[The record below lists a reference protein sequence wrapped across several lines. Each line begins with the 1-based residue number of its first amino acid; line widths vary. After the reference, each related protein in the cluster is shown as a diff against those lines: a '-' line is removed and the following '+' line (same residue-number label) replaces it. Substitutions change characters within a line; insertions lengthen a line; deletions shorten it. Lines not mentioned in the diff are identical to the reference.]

1 MRRIT
6 AGLGA
11 LILSAALLVGLPAAL
26 VFLAGNPIPSWDR
39 LLSAL
44 TMPDYGGEFLVGTV
58 IPLIAWAAWATF
70 ALGYLAEIPNQLRIA
85 TSGPGVK
92 RMKLPGLGVQQKAAG
107 VLIAAII
114 AVFAPNAA
122 MAATPAATDVA
133 PVSVSAS
140 VTSYTDQAP
149 GAAAESTP
157 AAATAEQAP
166 AAAQTYTVKA
176 GDSLWAI
183 AEQHLGDGQR
193 YQEIIELNRDRPQP
207 GGYTV
212 AQRDGI
218 DPGMVLEL
226 PTEAAASAAT
236 TQAGEEQR
244 TVVSGDTLWDIAAD
258 ELGSGERYTEIY
270 EASRDITQPD
280 GRQISDPNL
289 IIPGWTITIP
299 AADAAAAASTTPA
312 PTETPAPAAPAAPS
326 ADVDD
331 VHGATDDPA
340 VVDESQGA
348 ADDAGSAPVDTDQG
362 VGGEGST
369 STEDTA
375 DQAGVD
381 ETATDPTEDATG
393 TDSGLGFVTGGD
405 ATETAP
411 APAEVAPAPVEAD
424 EPEAAEASDAPEWA
438 DVVTDWRTLGI
449 GGVLA
454 AGLLGFLGL
463 RRVQQRRNRKPGQR
477 IAMPAEEISTVEL
490 ELRAVEN
497 PQGMDAVDHA
507 LRMLAVW
514 AQDTG
519 ATLPALYALRLSAE
533 EISIFL
539 DEPAQLPAPFRQDT
553 PDEMAWS
560 IGFDDLAPLERTP
573 SAPYP
578 ALVTL
583 GHDENDAHLLVDL
596 EKLGSL
602 NIDGTPELEE
612 AALTALALEL
622 ATSTWAENL
631 QVTLVGVAAGLP
643 DAIGSGRVR
652 HVDDVDALIRDLR
665 GQAEEVSAA
674 LEDAG
679 ITSLEQART
688 AGPLAESWTP
698 EIIVLG
704 QLPDERTRLELAEL
718 VSRVPRV
725 GIAAISAGHLAGGWN
740 FRLQDRTAAE
750 LEIPDTDGATLP
762 LTPQVVTAEEYA
774 RILALFTVANDQP
787 ATEHSSASAEVEL
800 DEIYQGAPDEAPT
813 YPEAETAELDP
824 NGTAVDAEELP
835 AEHLVD
841 AAPVDQVLE
850 PADEQTIID
859 IEIPA
864 DAPTADDTDLDLS
877 TLAPIVDLHSP
888 RLQLLGPVTVLNPQG
903 EAPSNAQ
910 QWNSQ
915 RLRAIELIAFVA
927 THPGA
932 STEQVHDALW
942 PGSDPARGT
951 SSRNRLTT
959 AARRWLGKDR
969 SGRSYLVPATK
980 GVYALTDTFTS
991 DWDEWLALIGTDP
1004 TTATT
1009 ENLVRALGLVKGQPI
1024 SGVKEK
1030 YYVWAEKL
1038 RQEMIASVGDA
1049 AHELATRAL
1058 REGNT
1063 RNARMAAAIGRMVD
1077 PINEVFWRDALRAEH
1092 MAGDS
1097 AGVERLVTQLE
1108 HALTQI
1114 DPDYAEPEPETE
1126 ELIAQ
1131 LRRRHAVAS

>member
-39 LLSAL
+39 LVSAL
-44 TMPDYGGEFLVGTV
+44 GVLNVDGGDFLISNV
-58 IPLIAWAAWATF
+58 IPIIAWIAWATF
-70 ALGYLAEIPNQLRIA
+70 AIGYLAEIPNQLRIA
-85 TSGPGVK
+85 ASGPGVK
-92 RMKLPGLGVQQKAAG
+92 RVKLPGFGVQQKAAG

-122 MAATPAATDVA
+122 MAATPAAAPDVA
-133 PVSVSAS
+133 PASVSAS
-140 VTSYTDQAP
+140 VTSDT
-149 GAAAESTP
+149 AAAD
-157 AAATAEQAP
+157 AAAAAAPAAEQAP
-166 AAAQTYTVKA
+166 EAAQMYTVKA

-193 YQEIIELNRDRPQP
+193 YHEIVELNRDRPQP

-212 AQRDGI
+212 GQRDGI

-226 PTEAAASAAT
+226 PDAGVTAAPASAPQTA
-236 TQAGEEQR
+236 EEQR
-244 TVVSGDTLWDIAAD
+244 TVVSGDTLWAIAAD
-258 ELGSGERYTEIY
+258 ELGSGERYTEIF

-280 GRQISDPNL
+280 GRRISDPNL
-289 IIPGWTITIP
+289 ILSGWTVDIP
-299 AADAAAAASTTPA
+299 AADPASTAAATTP
-312 PTETPAPAAPAAPS
+312 ETPAEAPAPPAPS
-326 ADVDD
+326 TGVDD
-331 VHGATDDPA
+331 AQGATDDPA
-340 VVDESQGA
+340 VVDGVQGADDASTDADQATTDGAAGA
-348 ADDAGSAPVDTDQG
+348 ADAGT
-362 VGGEGST
+362 
-369 STEDTA
+369 
-375 DQAGVD
+375 D
-381 ETATDPTEDATG
+381 ETAAEDAG
-393 TDSGLGFVTGGD
+393 TDTGLGFVTHGG
-405 ATETAP
+405 AAETAPQESAPAEAAP
-411 APAEVAPAPVEAD
+411 APAAEVD
-424 EPEAAEASDAPEWA
+424 DAAEASDAPEWV

-454 AGLLGFLGL
+454 AGLLTFLGL
-463 RRVQQRRNRKPGQR
+463 RRIQQRRNRKPGQR

-497 PQGMDAVDHA
+497 PQGMDGVDHA
-507 LRMLAVW
+507 LRILAVW

-539 DEPAQLPAPFRQDT
+539 DEPAQLPEPFRQDT
-553 PDEMAWS
+553 EDAMAWS
-560 IGFDDLAPLERTP
+560 ISFDDLTPLERTP

-631 QVTLVGVAAGLP
+631 QVTLVGVAPGLP
-643 DAIGSGRVR
+643 DAVGSGRVR
-652 HVDDVDALIRDLR
+652 HVDDVAALIRDLR
-665 GQAEEVSAA
+665 GQAEEVTAA

-704 QLPDERTRLELAEL
+704 QLPDESTRLDLAEL
-718 VSRVPRV
+718 VGRVPRV

-740 FRLQDRTAAE
+740 FRLQDRSTAE

-762 LTPQVVTAEEYA
+762 LTPQVVTAEEYS

-800 DEIYQGAPDEAPT
+800 DEIYQGAADEAPHT
-813 YPEAETAELDP
+813 HPQAEAASDP
-824 NGTAVDAEELP
+824 NLSAAAVEELP

-841 AAPVDQVLE
+841 SPPVDQVLE
-850 PADEQTIID
+850 PADVVDEQTSALVD
-859 IEIPA
+859 TA
-864 DAPTADDTDLDLS
+864 DAGTVEISAEQVNLDLS
-877 TLAPIVDLHSP
+877 TLAPIVDLRSP

-903 EAPSNAQ
+903 EEPSNAQ

-927 THPGA
+927 THPEA

-969 SGRSYLVPATK
+969 GGRSYLVPATK

-991 DWDEWLALIGTDP
+991 DWDDWLDLIGTDP

-1030 YYVWAEKL
+1030 YYVWAETL
-1038 RQEMIASVGDA
+1038 RQEMIAAIGDA
-1049 AHELATRAL
+1049 AHELASRSL

-1063 RNARMAAAIGRMVD
+1063 RNARLAAAIGRMVD

-1092 MAGDS
+1092 MAGDI

-1126 ELIAQ
+1126 ELIEQ
-1131 LRRRHAVAS
+1131 LRRRHAIAS

>member
-39 LLSAL
+39 LVSAL

-70 ALGYLAEIPNQLRIA
+70 AIGYLAEIPNQLRIA

-114 AVFAPNAA
+114 AIFAPNAA
-122 MAATPAATDVA
+122 MAATPTAADVA

-149 GAAAESTP
+149 ASAAESAP

-193 YQEIIELNRDRPQP
+193 YQEIVELNRDRPQP

-212 AQRDGI
+212 GQRDGI

-226 PTEAAASAAT
+226 PDAAAAAASV

-289 IIPGWTITIP
+289 IVPGWTVAIP
-299 AADAAAAASTTPA
+299 AADVAAAAGITEAATEAPA
-312 PTETPAPAAPAAPS
+312 PVTPPAA
-326 ADVDD
+326 VDGAQ
-331 VHGATDDPA
+331 GATDDPA
-340 VVDESQGA
+340 VDGAQGQ
-348 ADDAGSAPVDTDQG
+348 ADDAGSATTDTDQG
-362 VGGEGST
+362 VGSEGSST
-369 STEDTA
+369 TEDTA
-375 DQAGVD
+375 DQTGGAG
-381 ETATDPTEDATG
+381 EPAAEPAEGAG
-393 TDSGLGFVTGGD
+393 TDTGLGFVTDGG
-405 ATETAP
+405 AAETAPAQENAPAEAAP
-411 APAEVAPAPVEAD
+411 APAEVD
-424 EPEAAEASDAPEWA
+424 EAAEASDAPDWA

-454 AGLLGFLGL
+454 AGLLSFLGL

-490 ELRAVEN
+490 ELRAVET

-533 EISIFL
+533 EISVFL

-602 NIDGTPELEE
+602 NIDGTPELEK

-643 DAIGSGRVR
+643 DAVGSGRVR
-652 HVDDVDALIRDLR
+652 HVADVDALIRDLR
-665 GQAEEVSAA
+665 GQAEEVTAA

-704 QLPDERTRLELAEL
+704 QLPDERARLELAEL

-740 FRLQDRTAAE
+740 FRLQDRTTAE

-787 ATEHSSASAEVEL
+787 AVEHSAASAEVAL
-800 DEIYQGAPDEAPT
+800 DEIVQGATDEAPA
-813 YPEAETAELDP
+813 YPEAETAELDR
-824 NGTAVDAEELP
+824 NGTAVDAEELS
-835 AEHLVD
+835 AEQAVVVD
-841 AAPVDQVLE
+841 E
-850 PADEQTIID
+850 
-859 IEIPA
+859 
-864 DAPTADDTDLDLS
+864 APTADTVGTAEISVDDNAHDLS
-877 TLAPIVDLHSP
+877 TLAPIVDLRSP

-927 THPGA
+927 THPEA

-969 SGRSYLVPATK
+969 AGHSYLVPATK
-980 GVYALTDTFTS
+980 GVYALTDTFAS

-1030 YYVWAEKL
+1030 YYVWAETL
-1038 RQEMIASVGDA
+1038 RQEMIAAIGDA

-1063 RNARMAAAIGRMVD
+1063 RNARLAAAIGRMVD

-1126 ELIAQ
+1126 ELIEQ

>member
-39 LLSAL
+39 LVSAL

-70 ALGYLAEIPNQLRIA
+70 AIGYLAEIPNQLRIA

-92 RMKLPGLGVQQKAAG
+92 PMKLPGLSVQQKAAG

-114 AVFAPNAA
+114 AIFAPNAA
-122 MAATPAATDVA
+122 MAATPTAADVA

-149 GAAAESTP
+149 ASAAESAP

-193 YQEIIELNRDRPQP
+193 YQEIVELNRDRPQP

-212 AQRDGI
+212 GQRDGI

-226 PTEAAASAAT
+226 PAAAPASV

-244 TVVSGDTLWDIAAD
+244 TVVSGDTLWDIATD

-289 IIPGWTITIP
+289 IVPGWTVAIP
-299 AADAAAAASTTPA
+299 AADVAAAAAVTEAPAEAPA
-312 PTETPAPAAPAAPS
+312 PSTPPA
-326 ADVDD
+326 
-331 VHGATDDPA
+331 
-340 VVDESQGA
+340 
-348 ADDAGSAPVDTDQG
+348 DQG
-362 VGGEGST
+362 VGSEGSST
-369 STEDTA
+369 TEDTA
-375 DQAGVD
+375 DQTGGAG
-381 ETATDPTEDATG
+381 EAGDPAEGAEADT
-393 TDSGLGFVTGGD
+393 GLGFVTDGG
-405 ATETAP
+405 AAETAPAQENAPTEAAP
-411 APAEVAPAPVEAD
+411 APAEID
-424 EPEAAEASDAPEWA
+424 EAADASDAPDWA

-454 AGLLGFLGL
+454 AGLLSFLGL

-533 EISIFL
+533 EISVFL

-602 NIDGTPELEE
+602 NIDGTPELEK

-643 DAIGSGRVR
+643 DAVGSGRVR

-665 GQAEEVSAA
+665 GQAEEVTAA

-704 QLPDERTRLELAEL
+704 QLPDEHTRLELAEL

-725 GIAAISAGHLAGGWN
+725 GIAAIAAGHLAGGWN
-740 FRLQDRTAAE
+740 FRLQDRTTAE

-787 ATEHSSASAEVEL
+787 AVEHSAASAEVEL
-800 DEIYQGAPDEAPT
+800 DEIFQGATDEAPA

-824 NGTAVDAEELP
+824 NGTAVDAEKLP

-850 PADEQTIID
+850 PAAIAAEAATAGTDGTA
-859 IEIPA
+859 EISV
-864 DAPTADDTDLDLS
+864 DDNAHDLS
-877 TLAPIVDLHSP
+877 TLAPIVDLRSP

-927 THPGA
+927 THPEA

-969 SGRSYLVPATK
+969 AGHSYLVPATK
-980 GVYALTDTFTS
+980 GVYALTDTFAS

-1030 YYVWAEKL
+1030 YYVWAETL
-1038 RQEMIASVGDA
+1038 RQEMIAAIGDA

-1063 RNARMAAAIGRMVD
+1063 RNARLAAAIGRMVD

-1097 AGVERLVTQLE
+1097 TGVERLVTQLE

-1126 ELIAQ
+1126 ELIEQ

>member
-26 VFLAGNPIPSWDR
+26 IFLAGNPIPSWDR
-39 LLSAL
+39 LITAL

-70 ALGYLAEIPNQLRIA
+70 AIGYLAEIPNQLRIA

-114 AVFAPNAA
+114 AIFAPNAA
-122 MAATPAATDVA
+122 MAATPTAADVA

-140 VTSYTDQAP
+140 VTSQTDQASAP
-149 GAAAESTP
+149 AAETAP

-193 YQEIIELNRDRPQP
+193 YQEIVELNRDRPQP

-212 AQRDGI
+212 GQRDGI

-226 PTEAAASAAT
+226 PDAAAAPASV
-236 TQAGEEQR
+236 TQTGEEQR

-289 IIPGWTITIP
+289 IVPGWTVAIP
-299 AADAAAAASTTPA
+299 AADVAAAASITEA
-312 PTETPAPAAPAAPS
+312 PTEAPAPVTPPAG
-326 ADVDD
+326 VDGAQ
-331 VHGATDDPA
+331 GATDDPA
-340 VVDESQGA
+340 VDDAQGET
-348 ADDAGSAPVDTDQG
+348 DDAGSATNDTDEG
-362 VGGEGST
+362 VGSEGTST
-369 STEDTA
+369 TEDTA
-375 DQAGVD
+375 DQTGGAG
-381 ETATDPTEDATG
+381 EASEPAAEPAEGAG
-393 TDSGLGFVTGGD
+393 TDTGLGFVTDDG
-405 ATETAP
+405 AAEPAPQESTPAEAAP
-411 APAEVAPAPVEAD
+411 APAEVD
-424 EPEAAEASDAPEWA
+424 EAAEASDAPDWA

-454 AGLLGFLGL
+454 AGLLSFLGL

-477 IAMPAEEISTVEL
+477 IAMPAEQISTVEL

-533 EISIFL
+533 EISVFL

-560 IGFDDLAPLERTP
+560 IGFEDLAPLKRTP

-643 DAIGSGRVR
+643 DAVGSGRVR

-665 GQAEEVSAA
+665 GQAEEVTAA

-704 QLPDERTRLELAEL
+704 QLPDEHTRLELAEL

-740 FRLQDRTAAE
+740 FRLQDRTTAE

-787 ATEHSSASAEVEL
+787 AVEHSSASAEVEL
-800 DEIYQGAPDEAPT
+800 DEIFQGATDEAP

-824 NGTAVDAEELP
+824 NGTAVDAVELP

-841 AAPVDQVLE
+841 AVAVDAVDQGLD
-850 PADEQTIID
+850 PADVAGETTTA
-859 IEIPA
+859 EISV
-864 DAPTADDTDLDLS
+864 DDNAHDLS
-877 TLAPIVDLHSP
+877 TLAPIVDLRSP

-927 THPGA
+927 THPEA

-969 SGRSYLVPATK
+969 AGHSYLVPATK
-980 GVYALTDTFTS
+980 GVYALTDTFAS

-1030 YYVWAEKL
+1030 YYVWAETL
-1038 RQEMIASVGDA
+1038 RQEMIASIGDA
-1049 AHELATRAL
+1049 AHELATRSL

-1063 RNARMAAAIGRMVD
+1063 RNARLASAIGRMVD

-1092 MAGDS
+1092 MAGDI

-1126 ELIAQ
+1126 ELIEQ

>member
-39 LLSAL
+39 LMSAL

-70 ALGYLAEIPNQLRIA
+70 AIGYLAEIPNQLRIA

-114 AVFAPNAA
+114 AIFAPNAA
-122 MAATPAATDVA
+122 MAATPTAADVA

-140 VTSYTDQAP
+140 FTSYTDQPSSATESAP
-149 GAAAESTP
+149 AP
-157 AAATAEQAP
+157 ATAEEAP

-193 YQEIIELNRDRPQP
+193 YQEIVDLNRDRPQP

-212 AQRDGI
+212 GQRDGI

-226 PTEAAASAAT
+226 PEAAAADVASAT
-236 TQAGEEQR
+236 PAGEEQR

-289 IIPGWTITIP
+289 IVPGWTVAIP
-299 AADAAAAASTTPA
+299 AADVAAAAAVTEAPAEAPA
-312 PTETPAPAAPAAPS
+312 PSTPPA
-326 ADVDD
+326 
-331 VHGATDDPA
+331 
-340 VVDESQGA
+340 
-348 ADDAGSAPVDTDQG
+348 DQG
-362 VGGEGST
+362 VGSEGSST
-369 STEDTA
+369 TEDTA
-375 DQAGVD
+375 DQTGGAG
-381 ETATDPTEDATG
+381 EAGDPAEGAEADT
-393 TDSGLGFVTGGD
+393 GLGFVTDGGE
-405 ATETAP
+405 AETAPAPQESAPAKAAP
-411 APAEVAPAPVEAD
+411 APAEVD
-424 EPEAAEASDAPEWA
+424 EAAEASDASDWA

-454 AGLLGFLGL
+454 AGLLSFLGL
-463 RRVQQRRNRKPGQR
+463 RRIQQRRNRKPGQR

-533 EISIFL
+533 EISVFL

-583 GHDENDAHLLVDL
+583 GHDENHAHLLVDL

-602 NIDGTPELEE
+602 NIDGTPELEK

-643 DAIGSGRVR
+643 DAVGSGRVR

-665 GQAEEVSAA
+665 GQAEEVTAA

-704 QLPDERTRLELAEL
+704 QLPDEHTRLELAEL

-740 FRLQDRTAAE
+740 FRLQDRTTAE

-774 RILALFTVANDQP
+774 RILVLFTVANDQP
-787 ATEHSSASAEVEL
+787 AVEHSSASAEVEL
-800 DEIYQGAPDEAPT
+800 DEIFQGATDEAPT

-850 PADEQTIID
+850 QTAVADEAPIADTVGTAA
-859 IEIPA
+859 IPV
-864 DAPTADDTDLDLS
+864 DDTAHDLS
-877 TLAPIVDLHSP
+877 TLAPIVDLRSP

-927 THPGA
+927 THPEA

-969 SGRSYLVPATK
+969 AGHSYLVPATK

-1004 TTATT
+1004 TAATT

-1030 YYVWAEKL
+1030 YYVWAETL
-1038 RQEMIASVGDA
+1038 RQEMIAAIGDA

-1092 MAGDS
+1092 MAGDG

-1126 ELIAQ
+1126 ELIEQ

>member
-39 LLSAL
+39 LVSAL
-44 TMPDYGGEFLVGTV
+44 GVLNVDGGDFLISNV
-58 IPLIAWAAWATF
+58 IPIIAWIAWATF
-70 ALGYLAEIPNQLRIA
+70 AIGYLAEIPNQLRIA

-92 RMKLPGLGVQQKAAG
+92 RMKLPGFGVQQKAAG

-114 AVFAPNAA
+114 AIFAPNAA
-122 MAATPAATDVA
+122 MAATPTAAPDVA
-133 PVSVSAS
+133 PASVSAS
-140 VTSYTDQAP
+140 VTSYTAGADTEAAP
-149 GAAAESTP
+149 APAAEQTP
-157 AAATAEQAP
+157 E
-166 AAAQTYTVKA
+166 AAQTYTVKA

-193 YQEIIELNRDRPQP
+193 YHEIVELNRDRPQP

-212 AQRDGI
+212 GQRDGI

-226 PTEAAASAAT
+226 PDAAVSAAPASAPQTA
-236 TQAGEEQR
+236 EEQR
-244 TVVSGDTLWDIAAD
+244 TIVSGDTLWAIAAD
-258 ELGSGERYTEIY
+258 ELGAGERYTEIF
-270 EASRDITQPD
+270 EASRDITQP
-280 GRQISDPNL
+280 GGQQISDPNVIL
-289 IIPGWTITIP
+289 PGWTVDIP
-299 AADAAAAASTTPA
+299 TADTASTAAAATP
-312 PTETPAPAAPAAPS
+312 ETPAKAPAPPAPS
-326 ADVDD
+326 TGVDD
-331 VHGATDDPA
+331 TQDATDDPA
-340 VVDESQGA
+340 VVDGAQG
-348 ADDAGSAPVDTDQG
+348 ADDASADASQG
-362 VGGEGST
+362 VGGEGSAAT
-369 STEDTA
+369 DDATGARDASA
-375 DQAGVD
+375 D
-381 ETATDPTEDATG
+381 ETAGEDAAGADT
-393 TDSGLGFVTGGD
+393 GLGFVTDGGE
-405 ATETAP
+405 AETAP
-411 APAEVAPAPVEAD
+411 QESAPADAAPALAEAD
-424 EPEAAEASDAPEWA
+424 DAAEASDAPDWV

-454 AGLLGFLGL
+454 AGLLSFLGL
-463 RRVQQRRNRKPGQR
+463 RRIQQRRNRKPGQR

-497 PQGMDAVDHA
+497 PQGMDGVDHA

-539 DEPAQLPAPFRQDT
+539 DEPAQLPEPFRQDT
-553 PDEMAWS
+553 DDAMAWS
-560 IGFDDLAPLERTP
+560 ISFDDLTPLERIP

-631 QVTLVGVAAGLP
+631 QVTLVGVAPGLP
-643 DAIGSGRVR
+643 DAVDSGRVR
-652 HVDDVDALIRDLR
+652 HVDDVATLIRDLR
-665 GQAEEVSAA
+665 GQAEEVTAA

-704 QLPDERTRLELAEL
+704 QLPDESTRLELAEL
-718 VSRVPRV
+718 VGRVPRV

-740 FRLQDRTAAE
+740 FRLQDRSTAE
-750 LEIPDTDGATLP
+750 LEIPETDGASLP
-762 LTPQVVTAEEYA
+762 LAPQVVTAEEYA

-800 DEIYQGAPDEAPT
+800 DEIYQGATDEAPAA
-813 YPEAETAELDP
+813 PL
-824 NGTAVDAEELP
+824 AEELP

-841 AAPVDQVLE
+841 DAASVDQVLE
-850 PADEQTIID
+850 SANVVDDQPTVVDDQAA
-859 IEIPA
+859 A
-864 DAPTADDTDLDLS
+864 DADAEEISADDTDVDLS
-877 TLAPIVDLHSP
+877 TLAPIVDLRSP

-903 EAPSNAQ
+903 EASANAQ

-915 RLRAIELIAFVA
+915 RLRAIELVAFVA
-927 THPGA
+927 THPEA

-969 SGRSYLVPATK
+969 AGHSYLVPATK

-991 DWDEWLALIGTDP
+991 DWDDWLDLIGTDP

-1030 YYVWAEKL
+1030 YYVWAETL
-1038 RQEMIASVGDA
+1038 RQEMIAAIGDA
-1049 AHELATRAL
+1049 AHELASRAL

-1063 RNARMAAAIGRMVD
+1063 RNARLAAAIGRMVD

-1092 MAGDS
+1092 MAGDT

-1126 ELIAQ
+1126 ELIQQ
-1131 LRRRHAVAS
+1131 LRRRHAIAS

>member
-11 LILSAALLVGLPAAL
+11 LILSAVLLVGPPAAL
-26 VFLAGNPIPSWDR
+26 IFLAGNPIPSWDR
-39 LLSAL
+39 LVSAFGVL
-44 TMPDYGGEFLVGTV
+44 NVDGGDFLISNV
-58 IPLIAWAAWATF
+58 IPIIAWIAWATF
-70 ALGYLAEIPNQLRIA
+70 AIGYLAEIPNQLRIA
-85 TSGPGVK
+85 VAGPGVK
-92 RMKLPGLGVQQKAAG
+92 RLTLPGLGMQQKAAG
-107 VLIAAII
+107 VLIAAIL
-114 AVFAPNAA
+114 AVFVPNAA
-122 MAATPAATDVA
+122 MAATPAGPEVA

-140 VTSYTDQAP
+140 VTGY
-149 GAAAESTP
+149 AAADDAAEAPSTP
-157 AAATAEQAP
+157 AP
-166 AAAQTYTVKA
+166 AAETASSAPTYTVVA

-183 AEQHLGDGQR
+183 AEQFLGDGQR
-193 YQEIIELNRDRPQP
+193 YNEIIDLNRDRPQP

-212 AQRDGI
+212 GQRDGI

-226 PTEAAASAAT
+226 PTAAAPAT
-236 TQAGEEQR
+236 ASTSTSTTAEER
-244 TVVSGDTLWDIAAD
+244 TVAPGDTLWNIAAD
-258 ELGSGERYTEIY
+258 ELGSGERYTEIFD
-270 EASRDITQPD
+270 ASRDVAQPD
-280 GRQISDPNL
+280 GRHITDPSL
-289 IIPGWTITIP
+289 IVPGWTVVIP
-299 AADAAAAASTTPA
+299 GSEAAAPAGAAPEAPA
-312 PTETPAPAAPAAPS
+312 PAPEAPAPEAAAPEAAAPEAAEPEAAAPEAAAPEAAAPETGAEGTDDAEVDNGLGFITGGEAAPQEAEQAPAPAAA
-326 ADVDD
+326 
-331 VHGATDDPA
+331 
-340 VVDESQGA
+340 E
-348 ADDAGSAPVDTDQG
+348 ADD
-362 VGGEGST
+362 
-369 STEDTA
+369 
-375 DQAGVD
+375 
-381 ETATDPTEDATG
+381 
-393 TDSGLGFVTGGD
+393 
-405 ATETAP
+405 
-411 APAEVAPAPVEAD
+411 
-424 EPEAAEASDAPEWA
+424 AAEASDAPDWV

-454 AGLLGFLGL
+454 AGLLSFLGL
-463 RRVQQRRNRKPGQR
+463 RRIQQRRNRKPGQR
-477 IAMPAEEISTVEL
+477 IAMPTEEISTVEL

-539 DEPAQLPAPFRQDT
+539 DEPAQLPEPFRQDT

-560 IGFDDLAPLERTP
+560 IGFSDLTPLDRIP

-602 NIDGTPELEE
+602 NIQGTPELEE

-622 ATSTWAENL
+622 TTSTWAENL
-631 QVTLVGVAAGLP
+631 QVTLVGVAPGLP

-652 HVDDVDALIRDLR
+652 HVDDVAALIRDLR
-665 GQAEEVSAA
+665 GQAEEVTTA
-674 LEDAG
+674 LADAG

-704 QLPDERTRLELAEL
+704 TLPDEDTLAELAEL
-718 VSRVPRV
+718 VTRVPRV
-725 GIAAISAGHLAGGWN
+725 GIAAIAAGHLAGGWN
-740 FRLQDRTAAE
+740 FRLQDRSTAE
-750 LEIPDTDGATLP
+750 LEIPDTDGAVLA
-762 LTPQVVTAEEYA
+762 LTPQVVTREEYD
-774 RILALFTVANDQP
+774 RILALFTVANTEP
-787 ATEHSSASAEVEL
+787 ATEHSTASAEVDL
-800 DEIYQGAPDEAPT
+800 DDIYQGAADEAPHT
-813 YPEAETAELDP
+813 HPQAETAELDP
-824 NGTAVDAEELP
+824 TGAAVDAEELP

-841 AAPVDQVLE
+841 QPPVDQVLATDVTTDDQVVDVDETVTASAEVE
-850 PADEQTIID
+850 PAAAAAVDEAET
-859 IEIPA
+859 PA
-864 DAPTADDTDLDLS
+864 VEEAAEDDSRTYS
-877 TLAPIVDLHSP
+877 PIVDLRSP
-888 RLQLLGPVTVLNPQG
+888 RLQLLGPVNVLNPQG
-903 EAPSNAQ
+903 EAPTNLQ

-927 THPGA
+927 THPDA

-942 PGSDPARGT
+942 PGSDPAKGT

-959 AARRWLGKDR
+959 AARRWLGKDAA
-969 SGRSYLVPATK
+969 GRSYLVPATK
-980 GVYALTDTFTS
+980 GIYGLTDTFTS
-991 DWDEWLALIGTDP
+991 DWDDWVALVGDDP
-1004 TTATT
+1004 SRATT

-1030 YYVWAEKL
+1030 YYVWSETL
-1038 RQEMIASVGDA
+1038 RQEMIAAIGDA

-1058 REGNT
+1058 REGST

-1092 MAGDS
+1092 MAGDT

-1108 HALTQI
+1108 HALTQV
-1114 DPDYAEPEPETE
+1114 DPDYAEAEPETE

-1131 LRRRHAVAS
+1131 LRRRHAIAS

>member
-6 AGLGA
+6 AGLVA

-39 LLSAL
+39 LASAL

-70 ALGYLAEIPNQLRIA
+70 AIGYLAEIPNQLRIA
-85 TSGPGVK
+85 MSGPGVK

-114 AVFAPNAA
+114 AIFAPNAA
-122 MAATPAATDVA
+122 MAATPPAAEVA

-149 GAAAESTP
+149 ASAAESAP
-157 AAATAEQAP
+157 AVATAEQAP
-166 AAAQTYTVKA
+166 AAAQTYTVMA

-193 YQEIIELNRDRPQP
+193 YQEIVELNRDRPQP

-212 AQRDGI
+212 GQRDGI

-226 PTEAAASAAT
+226 PDAAAAPASVM
-236 TQAGEEQR
+236 QAGEEQR

-289 IIPGWTITIP
+289 IVPGWTVAIP
-299 AADAAAAASTTPA
+299 AADVAAAAGITEA
-312 PTETPAPAAPAAPS
+312 PTEAPAPVTPPAA
-326 ADVDD
+326 VD
-331 VHGATDDPA
+331 GA
-340 VVDESQGA
+340 QGQ
-348 ADDAGSAPVDTDQG
+348 ADDAGSATTDTDQG
-362 VGGEGST
+362 VGSEGSST
-369 STEDTA
+369 TEDTA
-375 DQAGVD
+375 DQTDGAG
-381 ETATDPTEDATG
+381 EPAAEPAEGAG
-393 TDSGLGFVTGGD
+393 TDTGLGFVTDGG
-405 ATETAP
+405 AAETAPAQENAPAEAAP
-411 APAEVAPAPVEAD
+411 APAEVD
-424 EPEAAEASDAPEWA
+424 EAAEASDAPDWA

-454 AGLLGFLGL
+454 AGLLSFLGL

-533 EISIFL
+533 EISVFL
-539 DEPAQLPAPFRQDT
+539 DEPAQLPAPFHQDT

-643 DAIGSGRVR
+643 DAVGSGRVR

-665 GQAEEVSAA
+665 GQAEEVTAA

-704 QLPDERTRLELAEL
+704 QLPDEHTRLELAEL

-725 GIAAISAGHLAGGWN
+725 GIAAIAAGHLAGGWN
-740 FRLQDRTAAE
+740 FRLQDRSTAE

-787 ATEHSSASAEVEL
+787 AIEHSSASAEVAL
-800 DEIYQGAPDEAPT
+800 DEIFQGVTDEAP

-824 NGTAVDAEELP
+824 NGTAVDAEKLP

-841 AAPVDQVLE
+841 VAPVDQVLE
-850 PADEQTIID
+850 PAAVADEAATAGTVGTA
-859 IEIPA
+859 EISV
-864 DAPTADDTDLDLS
+864 DDNAHDLS
-877 TLAPIVDLHSP
+877 TLAPIVDLRSP
-888 RLQLLGPVTVLNPQG
+888 QLQLLGPVTVLNPQG

-927 THPGA
+927 THPEA

-969 SGRSYLVPATK
+969 AGHSYLVPATK
-980 GVYALTDTFTS
+980 GVYSLADTFAS

-1009 ENLVRALGLVKGQPI
+1009 ENLVRALGLVKAQPI

-1030 YYVWAEKL
+1030 YYVWAESL
-1038 RQEMIASVGDA
+1038 RQEMIAAIGDA
-1049 AHELATRAL
+1049 AHELATRSL
-1058 REGNT
+1058 LEGNT
-1063 RNARMAAAIGRMVD
+1063 RNARLAAAIGRMVD
-1077 PINEVFWRDALRAEH
+1077 PLNEVFWRDALRAEH

-1126 ELIAQ
+1126 ELIEQ

>member
-1 MRRIT
+1 VRRIT

-39 LLSAL
+39 LMSAL

-58 IPLIAWAAWATF
+58 IPLIAWTAWATF
-70 ALGYLAEIPNQLRIA
+70 AIGYLAEIPNQLRIA
-85 TSGPGVK
+85 MSGPGVK

-114 AVFAPNAA
+114 AIFAPNAA
-122 MAATPAATDVA
+122 MAATPTAADVA
-133 PVSVSAS
+133 PASVSAS

-149 GAAAESTP
+149 APAAESAP
-157 AAATAEQAP
+157 EAATAEQAP

-193 YQEIIELNRDRPQP
+193 YQEIVELNRDRPQP

-212 AQRDGI
+212 GQRDGI

-226 PTEAAASAAT
+226 PDAAASV

-280 GRQISDPNL
+280 GRQISDPSL
-289 IIPGWTITIP
+289 IVPGWTVAIP
-299 AADAAAAASTTPA
+299 AAYVAAAASITEAPAETPA
-312 PTETPAPAAPAAPS
+312 PTTPPTAIDGAE
-326 ADVDD
+326 
-331 VHGATDDPA
+331 GATDDPA
-340 VVDESQGA
+340 VVDGTQTET
-348 ADDAGSAPVDTDQG
+348 DDAGSATTDTDQS
-362 VGGEGST
+362 VGSEGSST
-369 STEDTA
+369 TEDT
-375 DQAGVD
+375 VD
-381 ETATDPTEDATG
+381 EAGGAGDADEPAAEPAENAG
-393 TDSGLGFVTGGD
+393 TDTGLGFVTDGG
-405 ATETAP
+405 AAETAP
-411 APAEVAPAPVEAD
+411 TQENAPAESAPVPAEVD
-424 EPEAAEASDAPEWA
+424 EAAEASDAPDWA

-454 AGLLGFLGL
+454 AGLLSFLGL

-519 ATLPALYALRLSAE
+519 ATLPALYALRLSAD
-533 EISIFL
+533 EISVFL

-560 IGFDDLAPLERTP
+560 IGFDDLTPLERTP

-612 AALTALALEL
+612 ATLTALALEL

-643 DAIGSGRVR
+643 DAVGSGRVR

-665 GQAEEVSAA
+665 GQAEEVTAA

-704 QLPDERTRLELAEL
+704 QLPDEHTRLELAEL

-740 FRLQDRTAAE
+740 FRLQDRTTAE

-762 LTPQVVTAEEYA
+762 LTPQVVTDEEYA

-787 ATEHSSASAEVEL
+787 AVEHSSASAEVAL
-800 DEIYQGAPDEAPT
+800 DEIFQGATDEAP

-850 PADEQTIID
+850 PTAVADE
-859 IEIPA
+859 
-864 DAPTADDTDLDLS
+864 APTADTVATAEISADDNAHDLS
-877 TLAPIVDLHSP
+877 TLAPIVDLRSP

-927 THPGA
+927 THPEA

-969 SGRSYLVPATK
+969 AGHSYLVPATK
-980 GVYALTDTFTS
+980 GVYALTDTFAS

-1030 YYVWAEKL
+1030 YYVWAETL
-1038 RQEMIASVGDA
+1038 RQEMIAAIGDA

-1063 RNARMAAAIGRMVD
+1063 RNARLAAAIGRMVD

-1126 ELIAQ
+1126 ELIEQ